1 VEFFEV
7 NGVRLAAEVSG
18 EYDAMPLLL
27 LHSCPR
33 DRSTWDEVAPAFA
46 ATHRV
51 YAVDCR
57 GFGDSDRPGS
67 YAMESMR
74 DDMLGLLDRVG
85 AHRVDIVG
93 HSMGA
98 MVGWLVAQQEPSRV
112 AHLVAEDTVPLRP
125 GLQPIAIGPRPE
137 ADPGYDWEAFVQ
149 VVDQI
154 NSPDPAVFDRLD
166 RVTAPALILAG
177 GSTSVAPQ
185 DLYDDALRLLPNGR
199 LVEIPVGH
207 QIHRLAREEFL
218 AAVVPFLAS

>member
-1 VEFFEV
+1 MEFYDVF
-7 NGVRLAAEVSG
+7 GVRLAANVTG
-18 EYDAMPLLL
+18 ADGAMPLLL

-33 DRSTWDEVAPAFA
+33 DKSTWDEVAPAFA

-67 YAMESMR
+67 YALEAMR
-74 DDMLGLLDRVG
+74 DDLLGLLDQIG
-85 AHRVDIVG
+85 ADRVDIIG

-98 MVGWLVAQQEPSRV
+98 MVAWLIAQKEPSRV
-112 AHLVAEDTVPLRP
+112 AHLVIEDTPPSRP
-125 GLQPIAIGPRPE
+125 GLPPIAIGAPPQD
-137 ADPGYDWEAFVQ
+137 DPGYDWEAFVQ

-166 RVTAPALILAG
+166 RVTAPTLLLAG
-177 GSTSVAPQ
+177 GPSSPAPQ
-185 DLYDDALRLLPNGR
+185 HFYPDALAMLPSGR

-207 QIHRLAREEFL
+207 QIHRLARDEFL
-218 AAVVPFLAS
+218 AEVVPFLAS